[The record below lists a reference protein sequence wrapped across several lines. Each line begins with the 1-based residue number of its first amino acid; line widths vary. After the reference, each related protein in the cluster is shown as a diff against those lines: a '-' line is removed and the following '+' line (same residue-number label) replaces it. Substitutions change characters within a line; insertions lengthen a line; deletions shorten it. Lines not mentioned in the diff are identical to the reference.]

1 MNELRQFHYKAI
13 TVKQVMIRLTNLSNK
28 GRALIPTQMLLMSGE
43 TTAEMTV
50 YRILTESC
58 ELLS

>member
-1 MNELRQFHYKAI
+1 MNELRQFHCKAI